1 MKYTARKGLVSAA
14 AAAMMSIAAPAWA
27 GSDLVIQ
34 ADDTELKFV
43 GCEVNQP
50 LVEGTIVIRNS
61 GDSAANLREAS
72 DLFRSFV
79 AIYNP
84 ENIDLIEKDTKRT
97 QMEPREQRAIK
108 ISVGAGKVKK
118 GRNYNAFPEEAT
130 SGFPTDEDWLT
141 KPKKYE
147 AQIKKVQQF
156 LKDRGYAISKVDAKW
171 GSSSKS
177 ALKAFQNQVGINATG
192 NWSEQTG
199 FKIAELMGATAVS
212 APKNIVDA
220 QGRTKITMFAV
231 VDPYNLIEE
240 SNENNN
246 ILALT
251 GYVPGCEK

>member
-1 MKYTARKGLVSAA
+1 MKYTARKSLVGAA

-27 GSDLVIQ
+27 APDLIIQ
-34 ADDTELKFV
+34 QVDTDLKFV

-50 LVEGTIVIRNS
+50 LVEGTIVIRNN
-61 GDSAANLREAS
+61 GDSEANLREAS

-97 QMEPREQRAIK
+97 KMEPKEQRSIT
-108 ISVGAGKVKK
+108 ISMGGGKVKK
-118 GRNYNAFPEEAT
+118 GRNYNAFPEEAS
-130 SGFPTDEDWLT
+130 SGFPTDKDWLT
-141 KPKKYE
+141 NRSKYE
-147 AQIKKVQQF
+147 VQIKKVQQF
-156 LKDRGYAISKVDAKW
+156 LKDRGYAISKIDGKW

-177 ALKAFQNQVGINATG
+177 ALKAFQSQVGLSATG
-192 NWSEQTG
+192 DWSEATG
-199 FKIAELMGATAVS
+199 MKIAELGGGAPTATL
-212 APKNIVDA
+212 KNIVDS
-220 QGRTKITMFAV
+220 QGRTKITVFAV